1 MAELGEPLSDRE
13 MDVLRC
19 LAKGAGNKEIAAEL
33 FISENTVKVH
43 LRNIFTKLG
52 AASRTEAATLALQQG
67 LVVMPGV
74 EIPATNGAEIGLPSP
89 ATEITTEPTQAL
101 PGQNETRFVNETA
114 VIDPSPPSARRWP
127 AALALVGLALLVVLV
142 VGVIASRQTGLT
154 TPPTPPP
161 YESVDLGENWKT
173 IRPLPLP
180 RTGLSAQAIG
190 TNVYVIGGET
200 AEGLTPVVLA
210 LEVQSGAWR
219 EVAAKPTAVTD
230 ASAASL
236 FGEIFVPG
244 GRLADGQP
252 TNVLEIYSPTNNAWR
267 VAQSLPHPIAG
278 GLALSDGSFLY
289 LLGGWDGENYLD
301 TAYRYDPVQDRWQPL
316 PPLSHARAFLA
327 GGTLFGIL
335 YAVGGYDGQN
345 ILAVCEQFSPQ
356 TNEWQSCPDMLRP
369 RSRAG
374 AATVLNKLYVIGGEQ
389 PTSES
394 AAFSELFDPVG
405 QQWTILNTPV
415 LADARTWASFG
426 TAYVETRLYMLGGQQ
441 NGQVVA
447 DAYQYSPLVYQTFI
461 PAASAGDGQ

>member
-13 MDVLRC
+13 LDVLRC
-19 LAKGAGNKEIAAEL
+19 LAKGAGNKDIAAEL

-74 EIPATNGAEIGLPSP
+74 DIPPANGAEVRLTSP
-89 ATEITTEPTQAL
+89 TAETIIEPPQASS
-101 PGQNETRFVNETA
+101 GQNETQFASETA
-114 VIDPSPPSARRWP
+114 VAPPAPAPSRRWP
-127 AALALVGLALLVVLV
+127 GALALLGLALLVVLIV
-142 VGVIASRQTGLT
+142 AVIASRQTGLI

-180 RTGLSAQAIG
+180 RTGLAAQAIG

-200 AEGLTPVVLA
+200 SGGLTPVVLA
-210 LEVQSGAWR
+210 LEVRSGAWR

-267 VAQSLPHPIAG
+267 IAQSLPHPIAG

-316 PPLSHARAFLA
+316 PPLPSARAYLA

-335 YAVGGYDGQN
+335 YAVGGYNGQN

-441 NGQVVA
+441 NGRMVA
-447 DAYQYSPLVYQTFI
+447 DSYQYSPLVYQTFI

>member
-13 MDVLRC
+13 LDVLRC
-19 LAKGAGNKEIAAEL
+19 LSRGAGNKDIAAEL

-52 AASRTEAATLALQQG
+52 ATSRTEATTLALQQG

-74 EIPATNGAEIGLPSP
+74 EIPAANGAEVALPAP
-89 ATEITTEPTQAL
+89 TAEITTEPPQAS
-101 PGQNETRFVNETA
+101 PERNETQFAPETA
-114 VIDPSPPSARRWP
+114 VPVPSPSPSRRWP
-127 AALALVGLALLVVLV
+127 GALALMGLALLAVVV
-142 VGVIASRQTGLT
+142 VVIASRQNNLVAA
-154 TPPTPPP
+154 PTPPP
-161 YESVDLGENWKT
+161 YEPVDLGENWKT
-173 IRPLPLP
+173 IRPLPAP
-180 RTGLSAQAIG
+180 RSGMAAQAVG
-190 TNVYVIGGET
+190 TNVYVISGET
-200 AEGLTPVVLA
+200 AEGLTKEVLA
-210 LEVQSGAWR
+210 YGVQSGIWT

-278 GLALSDGSFLY
+278 GLALTDGSFLY
-289 LLGGWDGENYLD
+289 LLGGWDGENYLN

-316 PPLSHARAFLA
+316 PPLTHARAYLA
-327 GGTLFGIL
+327 GGMLFGIL
-335 YAVGGYDGQN
+335 YAVGGSDAEN

-374 AATVLNKLYVIGGEQ
+374 SATILNKLYVVGGEQ
-389 PTSES
+389 AGGQS

-415 LADARTWASFG
+415 LADARSWDSFG
-426 TAYVETRLYMLGGQQ
+426 TASVETRLYMLGGQQ
-441 NGQVVA
+441 NGNLMA
-447 DAYQYSPLVYQTFI
+447 DSYQYSPLVYQTFI